1 LNPIGGLSRKG
12 GPSWK
17 ATSPKSSTETSPGR
31 GVKRSR
37 QMQTTPD
44 TFDRA
49 GLVEFAQSGRP
60 PHISIF
66 VAAQS
71 QGGNQQRG
79 PIELKNR
86 AADAERKL
94 VEQGMRASETQ
105 DLLASVRALQGDTEL
120 WAPQGGGIGI
130 FRSGDDLRVIPLHSH
145 ASDATFVMPRFFVRP
160 LLNELN
166 TNMAYAA
173 LAIEKHRCRFFLGD
187 SRGLQQIVVPDMP
200 ESMQDVTGAD
210 HHAKQMQHHAAR
222 RDGPGLAGITHGAG
236 DRAADEKNQ
245 LLRYFEAVNRA
256 VMAFLGDSRR
266 LLVLAMDGYMVP
278 IYREASHYN
287 ALADF
292 HLEGS
297 PKMESADSLH
307 EKIWPMM
314 EPLMQKPVDDAIER
328 FGTAKAQGLAS
339 EHLVD
344 IVRAAQDGRVDTLF
358 VDEGTML
365 WGTVD
370 PHHDVV
376 LSEEPQDGDEEL
388 LNMASIC
395 ALQTHATV
403 YQLPSGRM
411 PGEAPLAAIFRY

>member
-1 LNPIGGLSRKG
+1 MK
-12 GPSWK
+12 
-17 ATSPKSSTETSPGR
+17 
-31 GVKRSR
+31 
-37 QMQTTPD
+37 TTPER
-44 TFDRA
+44 FDRA
-49 GLVEFAQSGRP
+49 ALVEFAQVGRP
-60 PHISIF
+60 PHVSIF
-66 VAAQS
+66 VAAQP

-86 AADAERKL
+86 ANDAERQL
-94 VEQGMRASETQ
+94 IQQGMRATDARE
-105 DLLASVRALQGDTEL
+105 LLEPVRALQEDTEL
-120 WAPQGGGIGI
+120 WSHQGGGIGI
-130 FRSGDDLRVIPLHSH
+130 FRSGDELRVLPLHHH
-145 ASDATFVMPRFFVRP
+145 AMDATFVMPRFFIRP
-160 LLNELN
+160 LLPDLN
-166 TNMAYAA
+166 TNLSYAV

-187 SRGLQQIVVPDMP
+187 SRGLQQVVVPGMP
-200 ESMQDVTGAD
+200 ESMLDVTGAD
-210 HHAKQMQHHAAR
+210 YYDKQMQHHAAR

-245 LLRYFEAVNRA
+245 LLRYFEVVNRA

-287 ALADF
+287 CLADF

-314 EPLMQKPVDDAIER
+314 EPLIQKPVNEAKER

-344 IVRAAQDGRVDTLF
+344 IVRAAQDGRVETLF
-358 VDEGTML
+358 VDEETMI
-365 WGTVD
+365 WGTLD

-376 LSEEPQDGDEEL
+376 VRDERQDGDEEL
-388 LNMASIC
+388 LNLASIF

-403 YQLPSGRM
+403 YPLSAGCMPS
-411 PGEAPLAAIFRY
+411 EAPLAAIFRY